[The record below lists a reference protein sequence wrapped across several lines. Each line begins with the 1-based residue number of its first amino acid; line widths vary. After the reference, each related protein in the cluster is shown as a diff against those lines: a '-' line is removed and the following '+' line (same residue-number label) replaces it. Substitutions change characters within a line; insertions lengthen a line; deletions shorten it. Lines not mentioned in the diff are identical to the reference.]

1 MKVKTSVSLS
11 EELLAA
17 IDQIAGPNRSRSA
30 ILEEAAAEW
39 LRRRR
44 REKEFDNEVARL
56 NAIVDGPEP
65 PDVLDYSVDPFELGD
80 PMEEVAVGAG

>member
-11 EELLAA
+11 KELLAA
-17 IDQIAGPNRSRSA
+17 IDEVAGQDRSRSA
-30 ILEEAAAEW
+30 VLEEAAREW

-44 REKEFDNEVARL
+44 READFAEEVVRL

-65 PDVLDYSVDPFELGD
+65 PDVMEYSVDPLDLGD
-80 PMEEVAVGAG
+80 PFEEAAVGAG